1 MAGTDGNGR
10 RTSTGRRLENA
21 ALETPPK
28 NYASNSPL
36 SLGSRACLAC
46 FSLHVMNAQA
56 PHKPLAVMA
65 G

>member
-1 MAGTDGNGR
+1 
-10 RTSTGRRLENA
+10 LENA